1 MVRASVVV
9 LAVALLFAFA
19 STARA
24 DYEAGASAFQS
35 GDYVNAL
42 AAWRPLAEEGN
53 ARAQFGIAVIFEEG
67 GGVARDFA
75 QAALWYREAANQG
88 LVDAQFNLGEAYEQ
102 GLGVGKDD
110 NEAANW
116 YRKAAEQGDE
126 DAKAALKEITDRQKP
141 KK

>member
-75 QAALWYREAANQG
+75 QAICFARTLH
-88 LVDAQFNLGEAYEQ
+88 
-102 GLGVGKDD
+102 GKS
-110 NEAANW
+110 
-116 YRKAAEQGDE
+116 YLCG
-126 DAKAALKEITDRQKP
+126 KEHSSHQADKYLEVAV
-141 KK
+141 KSGCC